1 MNPKAK
7 KISLSFKQAVY
18 DMEKQDFQRFMES
31 QNDRMT
37 LGDIMKDQLKGF
49 KAPKKGTRKEDP
61 RD

>member
-1 MNPKAK
+1 
-7 KISLSFKQAVY
+7 
-18 DMEKQDFQRFMES
+18 
-31 QNDRMT
+31 MT